1 MVDELKRKKFV
12 DWMLSLHTTKFY
24 EAKINSFFMYKLL
37 IKMNI
42 VQTQVWEKPIYKLL
56 CFRKQHVFS
65 RPFIR
70 NLYYGEMNCFDTV
83 ETLFSERNSEPIKS
97 AKIIHFAQH
106 FTPCKCSYIWA
117 IYYQFKKYAVS
128 FNMQRWRGDTDCSF
142 TVKS

>member
-56 CFRKQHVFS
+56 CFRKQRVYE
-65 RPFIR
+65 R
-70 NLYYGEMNCFDTV
+70 NLYHGEMNYFDTFK
-83 ETLFSERNSEPIKS
+83 TLFSERNSEPIES

-106 FTPCKCSYIWA
+106 FTPCTCSYTWT
-117 IYYQFKKYAVS
+117 IYYQFKKYVVS
-128 FNMQRWRGDTDCSF
+128 FNMQRWTGDTDCSF

>member
-24 EAKINSFFMYKLL
+24 EAKINSFCMYKLL

-70 NLYYGEMNCFDTV
+70 NLYHGEMNCFDTV
-83 ETLFSERNSEPIKS
+83 KTLFSERNSEPIKS
-97 AKIIHFAQH
+97 VKIIHFPQH
-106 FTPCKCSYIWA
+106 FTPCKCSWA
-117 IYYQFKKYAVS
+117 IYYQFKKYEVS
-128 FNMQRWRGDTDCSF
+128 FNMQRWTGDTDCSF